1 MAWVIQCPKHGKVL
15 EDYHFEA
22 LKKLELHSKEEREYE
37 EIEKAYL
44 YEIEE
49 QTIWEAKGEK
59 LMSCVELKDN

>member
-1 MAWVIQCPKHGKVL
+1 MAWVVQCPKHGKVL

-37 EIEKAYL
+37 EIEKTFL
-44 YEIEE
+44 YEAEE

-59 LMSCVELKDN
+59 LMSCVELRDN